1 MMSFFMISSQADFL
15 PAIVAVVMPI
25 RHRRQHA
32 KTRSPGQQAVRGR
45 NGYASVRSDSAVAQA
60 SVHSK

>member
-25 RHRRQHA
+25 RHRRRHA
-32 KTRSPGQQAVRGR
+32 KTRPPGQQAVRGR
-45 NGYASVRSDSAVAQA
+45 NGYAPGRNTVAQA
-60 SVHSK
+60 SVH